1 MYTLDEAI
9 KENKEELKAIIFEFE
24 KELNNKAFKTIYD
37 NIDNAYIVPAF
48 TALLLKNNINPLEY
62 MDEVPEY
69 FAYELDI
76 KEFVI
81 PNNVT
86 NISYAAFEGC
96 NDLTNIIIPG
106 SITIIDSNAFKN
118 CISLT
123 NINIPKSVK
132 TISYDAFNGC
142 SNLTDVYYEG
152 SEEDWENIEIKINN
166 NRLLNATIHYNS

>member
-1 MYTLDEAI
+1 MYTLD
-9 KENKEELKAIIFEFE
+9 KAIQEEKWFLKDIIIEFE
-24 KELNNKAFKTIYD
+24 KELNNKAFDVIYD
-37 NIDNAYIVPAF
+37 NIDSMYLKAAF
-48 TALLLKNNINPLEY
+48 TALLLKNNIKPLEY
-62 MDEVPEY
+62 MDEVPVY

-81 PNNVT
+81 PNNIT
-86 NISYAAFEGC
+86 NISYGAFEGC

-152 SEEDWENIEIKINN
+152 SKEDWENIEIKINN